1 MLDSQVTATYMG
13 LVELDLR
20 TYTTSYVPIA
30 SPWQFNTQ
38 TLQPME
44 SHVWTS
50 NNIITGMA
58 GRLIELATGYS
69 NYSFGSNS
77 GLNQNN
83 FTSEPFWYNGRVR
96 GFLSDST
103 SSRNVLWVDY
113 PAMFGQNITRTDF
126 KVLQLHTLPTGTNTG
141 FFISNGNGNNQGN
154 DGVAYAGSVV
164 ALTEEWYRF
173 DGQSF
178 SKSQPGFSIGI
189 QSSYSIAACM
199 GYNGYEYCIM
209 NLGTFAK
216 GFRLLQTDFN
226 NTAIRLITSF
236 QNPPNSTFNADTQMN
251 VDNLPTEPTYQG
263 WLTLFKNTYVVEGKT
278 CVGLGVLVAPDFSK
292 YWLIRF
298 TPVDATAVN
307 WTINIGDVH
316 GKFDLGNAMFIKN
329 ANFHDTLYIT
339 AGHVLRQLPIYPP
352 VVLPAPPPDTE
363 IPILPYR
370 ESGART

>member
-1 MLDSQVTATYMG
+1 MIDSQVTATYMG

-30 SPWQFNTQ
+30 SPWQFNHQ

-44 SHVWTS
+44 SHVWV
-50 NNIITGMA
+50 NGNLITGIA

-69 NYSFGSNS
+69 DYSFGSNS
-77 GLNQNN
+77 GFSQNG

-96 GFLSDST
+96 GFLSDRILSN
-103 SSRNVLWVDY
+103 NVLWIDY
-113 PAMFGQNITRTDF
+113 PAVFGQNISRSDF
-126 KVLQLHTLPTGTNTG
+126 KVLQVHTLPFFTNTG
-141 FFISNGNGNNQGN
+141 FFQANTNGDNQGN
-154 DGVAYAGSVV
+154 GGVGYAGGVV
-164 ALTEEWYRF
+164 SLNEEWYRF

-178 SKSQPGFSIGI
+178 SQSQPGFSIGV
-189 QSSYSIAACM
+189 QTNFSIAGCM
-199 GYNGYEYCIM
+199 GYNGWEYCIM
-209 NLGTFAK
+209 NINSFAK

-226 NTAIRLITSF
+226 NTAVRLITNF
-236 QNPPNSTFNADTQMN
+236 QNPPSSTFDADTEMN
-251 VDNLPTEPTYQG
+251 TDSLPTEPTYQG

-298 TPVDATAVN
+298 SPLDATAFN
-307 WTINIGDVH
+307 WTTQIGTVR

-329 ANFHDTLYIT
+329 ANQQDTLYIT

-370 ESGART
+370 ESGAKT